1 MALTLF
7 FFFFLPL
14 VCSVLGLD
22 YNKYLI
28 LEYTVHK
35 NLILTK
41 TALVNMNN
49 ENNLIF

>member
-1 MALTLF
+1 MALTL

-41 TALVNMNN
+41 TALVDMNN